1 MNTFYGA
8 IHLKPTSQKDD
19 HLTLWQERLMKKF
32 PNQLKGTDVIQSDT
46 DLVGGDLESSIKQTH
61 STVIF
66 CGEIYNNTEIAAFIN
81 ASPRTS
87 SSSAALVHELILSQG
102 MNAVSRLNGR
112 FVICHIDH
120 VARRAQLITDQMGIQ
135 QVFYHQTSHHLLF
148 ASEIKFLLAH
158 PSCPAKIDWTKAL
171 QRPIPFVVM
180 DGSKNYNAWFE
191 AIYLL
196 PEATTVHLDR
206 NTGTV
211 AIKAYWDPYSTP
223 STSEYKSTDEV
234 MDAYMALLADATQIR
249 IADAE
254 RASSFLSGGLDS
266 SILCSLARKVKNLDT
281 FSIITQTTLL
291 EGTTQICHDLAR
303 DLEFQ
308 NTQYLVPYHKL
319 TFDTELWKKR
329 VWRAESPFT
338 HTDSLTKTLLH
349 HAITHLGSNPGY
361 VLTGTGSDQLNGG
374 LARWIVEDQTD
385 PQESWRLMMEKIRNE
400 ELRQAI
406 PEKYHS
412 LWGARDFLHT
422 DFIHTQSTY
431 RLEENPW
438 LFYAKGCMHMNA
450 FTLVWDENRAASSSN
465 RSVRYP
471 FLDHRFPSFIAGI
484 PKHMHA
490 ELFYDKQILRKP
502 SAQLL
507 PQYVIEKLK
516 APAQTGKYDTRHRL
530 YPFLVSDQKGKLVE
544 EALGHLDDYHPVIN
558 KKSLIEGIQRL
569 TTNPDPVAWQY
580 LLNLINLSLL
590 EKLGEQDEASM
601 FYEDQLTYQPQAF
614 VSITPTVLSELNNL
628 LEISDEAE
636 ILQQQLMFN
645 KDCGLVVNAL
655 RNTTYLVKNDVLIY
669 EIDEE
674 NKHWEIFLSQINNH
688 KSTQQILDE
697 MHIPFEE
704 IREYFNLCLKEEILC
719 TQPV

>member
-8 IHLKPTSQKDD
+8 IHLKSSGLKDD
-19 HLTLWQERLMKKF
+19 LLIQWQKRLFKKF
-32 PNQLKGTDVIQSDT
+32 PNQLKEAAVIQNDA
-46 DLVGGDLESSIKQTH
+46 DLFGGDIESSTQEGH
-61 STVIF
+61 SEVLF
-66 CGEIYNNTEIAAFIN
+66 CGEIYNAPEISIFIN

-87 SSSAALVHELILSQG
+87 SSSAALAHELILSQG
-102 MNAVSRLNGR
+102 INAVSRLNGR

-120 VARRAQLITDQMGIQ
+120 VECRAQLITDQMGIQ

-191 AIYLL
+191 AIHLL
-196 PEATTVHLDR
+196 PEATAAHLDR
-206 NTGTV
+206 NAGTV
-211 AIKAYWDPYSTP
+211 VLKAYWDPYSTP
-223 STSEYKSTDEV
+223 STSEFKSTDDV

-254 RASSFLSGGLDS
+254 RASAFLSGGLDS
-266 SILCSLARKVKNLDT
+266 SILCSLARKAKSLDT

-291 EGTTQICHDLAR
+291 EGTTQICHDLSR
-303 DLEFQ
+303 DLNFQ

-385 PQESWRLMMEKIRNE
+385 PQESWKLMMEKIRNE

-412 LWGARDFLHT
+412 LWGARDFLNT
-422 DFIHTQSTY
+422 DFINTQSTY

-450 FTLVWDENRAASSSN
+450 FTLVWDENRAASFYN

-471 FLDHRFPSFIAGI
+471 FLDHRFPEFIASI
-484 PKHMHA
+484 PRNLHA
-490 ELFYDKQILRKP
+490 ELFYDKRILRYP

-507 PQYVIEKLK
+507 PQYVIEKQK
-516 APAQTGKYDTRHRL
+516 APAQTGKYDSRLRL
-530 YPFLVSDQKGKLVE
+530 YPFLVSDQQGKLVE
-544 EALGHLDDYHPVIN
+544 EALGHLDHHHPVIN
-558 KKSLIEGIQRL
+558 KKSLMEGIQRL

-601 FYEDQLTYQPQAF
+601 LYEDQLPYQPQAF
-614 VSITPTVLSELNNL
+614 VSITPTVLNELNDL
-628 LEISDEAE
+628 LEISDEAT

-645 KDCGLVVNAL
+645 KDCGLVMNSL
-655 RNTTYLVKNDVLIY
+655 NNTTYLVKNDVLIY

-674 NKHWEIFLSQINNH
+674 NQHWKIFLSRIDNY
-688 KSTQQILDE
+688 KSAQHILDE
-697 MHIPFEE
+697 IQIPFEE

-719 TQPV
+719 TQPA